1 MNSDWRTRRS
11 RLIVYPWRL
20 LASIRSILGEY
31 LLELTG
37 KTGVY
42 DDYP

>member
-11 RLIVYPWRL
+11 RSIVYPWRL

-37 KTGVY
+37 KTGLY